1 MRHAKL
7 AFALLGF
14 AATLVAAEP
23 FAGTWKLN
31 VAKSKYKTG
40 APNKEGTIVIT
51 ESGSDLDV
59 STTATS
65 ADGAPISAHYTVPA
79 KGGDGKIIAGPWE
92 AVSAKRPS
100 TNQRITSFRK
110 GGKVVYTVRSRIS
123 ADGKTMTTTVNG
135 TNAAGKQVAGANVY
149 EKQ

>member
-1 MRHAKL
+1 MRYTKLVL
-7 AFALLGF
+7 AFFGL
-14 AATLVAAEP
+14 ATLLVAADP
-23 FAGTWKLN
+23 FAGSWKLN
-31 VAKSKYKTG
+31 PGKSKYKTG
-40 APNKEGTIVIT
+40 APNKEGTIAIT

-65 ADGAPISAHYTVPA
+65 ADGTPISAHYTVPA

-110 GGKVVYTVRSRIS
+110 GGK
-123 ADGKTMTTTVNG
+123 
-135 TNAAGKQVAGANVY
+135 
-149 EKQ
+149 

>member
-1 MRHAKL
+1 MRYPKL
-7 AFALLGF
+7 AFALLAF
-14 AATLVAAEP
+14 SATLVAAEP

-40 APNKEGTIVIT
+40 APNKEGTIAIT

-65 ADGAPISAHYTVPA
+65 ADGAPISAHYAVPA

-100 TNQRITSFRK
+100 TTQRITSFSK
-110 GGKVVYTVRSRIS
+110 GGKVVYSVQSRIS
-123 ADGKTMTTTVNG
+123 ADGKTRTVNITATDANGKKARG
-135 TNAAGKQVAGANVY
+135 TSVYDKQ
-149 EKQ
+149 